1 MGALLVWLAI
11 ATAGATAAPGSAA
24 APGTAA
30 GTADA
35 RLTAGTGTVEQKT
48 GTVEAL
54 DPRAAEAERR
64 QKIQAFLAVAG
75 IVGLFAAYLAWRR
88 IRALS
93 PEFVVLAVEGLP
105 AAAAPGETLR
115 PRVQVTARAPLE
127 HAGLRTSLLLRAYRG
142 PRPKKKRF
150 TEREVEGRAL
160 LPAGAIAAG
169 ESRAAEGPLALPAD
183 ADESFDH
190 AFGVDLPPGREAIVH
205 WVVRASLRVGDAE
218 VLAEEIV
225 PVRRATGAPTAPAD
239 TTGAAGS
246 GSGSAVVE

>member
-1 MGALLVWLAI
+1 MGAWLVWLAI
-11 ATAGATAAPGSAA
+11 AATGVAASGAPATGSSA
-24 APGTAA
+24 
-30 GTADA
+30 ADA
-35 RLTAGTGTVEQKT
+35 RFTAGTGTVEQKT

-54 DPRAAEAERR
+54 DPRAVEAERR

-75 IVGLFAAYLAWRR
+75 IVGLFAGYLAWRR

-93 PEFVVLAVEGLP
+93 PDFVVLAVEGLP

-127 HAGLRTSLLLRAYRG
+127 HAGLRASLLLRAHRG
-142 PRPKKKRF
+142 PRAKKTRF

-169 ESRAAEGPLALPAD
+169 ESRAAEAPLALPAD

-205 WVVRASLRVGDAE
+205 WVVRASLRVGDAV

-225 PVRRATGAPTAPAD
+225 PVRRPTAAP
-239 TTGAAGS
+239 GGPAGS
-246 GSGSAVVE
+246 AGGSGVVE